1 MGDALE
7 GEMKAVV
14 SSDLSMEARDEL
26 ADLGS
31 GVEVT
36 ATMLDRLGSGHGP
49 SFPTSAADTA
59 SVALPRDPVRLGQAC
74 ALQAILDRRRSAIEL
89 HRESGG
95 AFELDM
101 MQPAG
106 RYGLHTPSRHGD
118 RSTWLILEHETQ
130 RSGMHEKPCPHAV
143 GHSMRP
149 QETSGG
155 GVVVEHVGCSS
166 QFEPIRYVVGVSH
179 CSDPTITRTLLEV
192 PRRDR
197 ACGSAEFE
205 TTHAW
210 AAHEGARVENAE
222 DLLNQFV
229 ALSASELP
237 LIAEDAVFGVNTRNA
252 VLEFETATARVADGV
267 LTLGESIALARL
279 VAELE
284 QDAPVILPGEQT
296 ASVQTWQSELN
307 DWNRLTTNDL
317 PIDPDGIYGPNS
329 VAATR
334 VFEAEADLQ
343 VDGIVEPEDR
353 AAMRGSLE
361 DLRAEAGDLPP
372 LSVGDSGSLVQTT
385 QSLLNEYFGYAYLDA
400 GPISEDGLYGRN
412 TRDAARVF
420 EANEGLVEDGVLT
433 RSDIDRLRSAVAE
446 LENAAAN
453 STIQL
458 DDRGDLVE
466 TWQRPL
472 AEWIRAEAAEGTV
485 SDASTLGDIVS
496 ASDFTQADADL
507 LRLYYVFFDRD
518 PDVGGVRYW
527 IDRSRDDLGH
537 TEIAE
542 FFATSPEFDDTYG
555 DLDDREFVA
564 VLYRN
569 ALEREADGE
578 GFEFWVGE
586 LEQSLR
592 SRAEVV
598 RQFGFSPEFIGN
610 NPFGGQ

>member
-1 MGDALE
+1 MPQARSRTRPIAAALTA
-7 GEMKAVV
+7 GAV
-14 SSDLSMEARDEL
+14 LSL
-26 ADLGS
+26 
-31 GVEVT
+31 
-36 ATMLDRLGSGHGP
+36 
-49 SFPTSAADTA
+49 
-59 SVALPRDPVRLGQAC
+59 
-74 ALQAILDRRRSAIEL
+74 
-89 HRESGG
+89 
-95 AFELDM
+95 
-101 MQPAG
+101 
-106 RYGLHTPSRHGD
+106 
-118 RSTWLILEHETQ
+118 
-130 RSGMHEKPCPHAV
+130 
-143 GHSMRP
+143 
-149 QETSGG
+149 
-155 GVVVEHVGCSS
+155 GVVPSGAQDSS
-166 QFEPIRYVVGVSH
+166 LGLG
-179 CSDPTITRTLLEV
+179 D
-192 PRRDR
+192 
-197 ACGSAEFE
+197 
-205 TTHAW
+205 
-210 AAHEGARVENAE
+210 EGARVENAQ

-252 VLEFETATARVADGV
+252 VLEFETATDRVADGV

-317 PIDPDGIYGPNS
+317 PIESDGIYGPNS

-385 QSLLNEYFGYAYLDA
+385 QSLLNEYFGYADLDA

-446 LENAAAN
+446 LENAAAD

-472 AEWIRAEAAEGTV
+472 AEWIRLSGSDLEPISVDGVFGDSTFRATTRFERVAGLQVDGIVEPEDRVALREAVERLRAEAAEGTV
-485 SDASTLGDIVS
+485 SDASTLGEIVS

-518 PDVGGVRYW
+518 PDVGGARYW
-527 IDRSRDDLGH
+527 IDRSRDDLGY